1 MKILITSVLL
11 FLAIVNKP
19 ILAQEIPRLTYA
31 DHLFTKGKYSKA
43 IEEYERHLF
52 FNPINREDSLYAIS
66 QIIKSYYMSED
77 YKNTLSHIESNMVN
91 IKDEHE
97 YFYSLNNYAGMSYLK
112 LGYPKSAIIYFN
124 QNRNEPQS
132 ILLTGIAY
140 IHLHQWNSA
149 LKTFDSL
156 LGCEDKAIAG
166 LASKLSQVSKEGKTL
181 KIKKPMIAGALSL
194 FLPGAGYV
202 YTEHYQTAL
211 SSLLLN
217 SLLLGTSYEL
227 HKNGL
232 KFTGSSAFILSFG
245 WYIGNIYGSVKS
257 AIRYNDL
264 TQKIFIDES
273 LQECTYFIKP

>member
-1 MKILITSVLL
+1 MKILITCVLL
-11 FLAIVNKP
+11 FLAIVNEP
-19 ILAQEIPRLTYA
+19 ILAQEISSLTYA

-52 FNPINREDSLYAIS
+52 FDSVNREDSLYAIS
-66 QIIKSYYMSED
+66 QIIKSYYMSKD
-77 YKNTLSHIESNMVN
+77 YKNTISHIESYIVN
-91 IKDEHE
+91 IKHDHE
-97 YFYSLNNYAGMSYLK
+97 YIYSLNNYAGMSYLK
-112 LGYPKSAIIYFN
+112 LGHPKSAIIYFN
-124 QNRNEPQS
+124 QNKNEPQS

-149 LKTFDSL
+149 LEIFDSL
-156 LGCEDKAIAG
+156 LSCEDKEIAE
-166 LASKLSQVSKEGKTL
+166 LASKLSQVSKEGMTL
-181 KIKKPMIAGALSL
+181 KIKKPMLAGALSL
-194 FLPGAGYV
+194 FLPGAGYL

-227 HKNGL
+227 HKSGL
-232 KFTGSSAFILSFG
+232 KFTGSTSFLLSFG

-264 TQKIFIDES
+264 THKIFIDES
-273 LQECTYFIKP
+273 LQECTYFIKK